1 MKNLK
6 KIILL
11 TLFFVG
17 FTSLSSA
24 QVLKVKA
31 DAISIRT
38 KNEYTGRWSDWS
50 KWEEVN
56 ILITIDPDKD
66 RIKIFSKKV
75 QVYDIIQDLGE
86 DYDKD
91 GDKTWKWL
99 CVNEDGLR
107 CHVRLVKLYSRG
119 GKSQL
124 YVDFNDMMWVYNIY
138 SID

>member
-31 DAISIRT
+31 DAISFKT

-56 ILITIDPDKD
+56 ILITIDPDKE
-66 RIKIFSKKV
+66 RIKIFSKKD

-86 DYDKD
+86 NYDKD
-91 GDKTWKWL
+91 GDKTLKWL

-107 CHVRLVKLYSRG
+107 CHVRLVKLYSQG